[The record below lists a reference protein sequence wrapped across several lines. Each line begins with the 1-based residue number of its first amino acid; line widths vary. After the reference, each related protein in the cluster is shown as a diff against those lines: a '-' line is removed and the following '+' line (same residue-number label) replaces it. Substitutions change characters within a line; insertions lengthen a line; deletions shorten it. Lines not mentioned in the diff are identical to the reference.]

1 MTIKLTKRGI
11 DTIRPTG
18 RALITYDTELK
29 GFGVRIG
36 ATGTLSWFVEYRP
49 GAGGRRVAK
58 RRMVLGSRELTPEQA
73 RAAPKEVLAK
83 VALGKDPAALL
94 QREREMSTFRE
105 FAHRYLREEAAQKL
119 KPGTVVNCDKS
130 CSWHNVDVN
139 LRQHLLSSRMNR
151 RRTERVLSLIGR
163 HRLLT
168 SANRNGKSGVMCFRT
183 SA

>member
-73 RAAPKEVLAK
+73 RAAAKEVLAN
-83 VALGKDPAALL
+83 VALGKDPAASL

-119 KPGTVVNCDKS
+119 KPGTAVINSDLIFSVIFKPPIWSLLGCLCQMSLLALMWVKTATALTTSCDHFYG
-130 CSWHNVDVN
+130 WYHDA
-139 LRQHLLSSRMNR
+139 
-151 RRTERVLSLIGR
+151 I
-163 HRLLT
+163 
-168 SANRNGKSGVMCFRT
+168 
-183 SA
+183 